1 VEPRASTVAV
11 LGASGTTRDLVGAV
25 VRGAGFRVRRLA
37 PDERRAAGD
46 APVVVLV
53 DPRPEDWEAARRAGR
68 VVVMVDEPLAPAAVA
83 TLVLEGADAVL
94 HSGCSTSEMSHAIN
108 AVADGGSVLAPAEA
122 RAVVDVAR
130 ALRAEGG
137 TPPIRL
143 TDREHDI
150 LRAIADGLSVKQTA
164 RALGVADKTI
174 ENLQSRLYKKL
185 GVRNRVQAIAQA
197 HALGLVE

>member
-1 VEPRASTVAV
+1 M
-11 LGASGTTRDLVGAV
+11 
-25 VRGAGFRVRRLA
+25 LA
-37 PDERRAAGD
+37 PRD
-46 APVVVLV
+46 A
-53 DPRPEDWEAARRAGR
+53 R
-68 VVVMVDEPLAPAAVA
+68 
-83 TLVLEGADAVL
+83 T
-94 HSGCSTSEMSHAIN
+94 
-108 AVADGGSVLAPAEA
+108 
-122 RAVVDVAR
+122 VVDIAR

-137 TPPIRL
+137 APTIRL
-143 TDREHDI
+143 TDRERDI